1 METLLKDLIWTAS
14 WKINVAALPNRFEDN
29 EISKKIAYNEHR
41 LIDVTRDFTDESEKD
56 VEYATGA
63 KDVEDEHYGWACAI
77 TSQEISYAY
86 GPGPGKDMPPSAE
99 ELPARAEEDLLL
111 TMIVMYQKYTC
122 MIFNEKIHQRFTSG
136 AGKVKKEKNLRD
148 LKREA
153 LEFVSYGTLAP
164 SQISRWNNVC
174 ETYRWLQKLNGVN
187 EALEEISQKINLLNE
202 EQDRIDGQRES
213 RVSMIITVFG
223 LVSVVS
229 AALQM
234 LDYISTGKPLMIIGF
249 LVTGTAIILFFLY
262 LIFNERKK
270 KRKRE

>member
-111 TMIVMYQKYTC
+111 TMIVIYQKYTC
-122 MIFNEKIHQRFTSG
+122 MIFNEKIH
-136 AGKVKKEKNLRD
+136 AGISCIR
-148 LKREA
+148 A
-153 LEFVSYGTLAP
+153 YGLNTQLHIKSACSFHDP
-164 SQISRWNNVC
+164 
-174 ETYRWLQKLNGVN
+174 TDQKLRIFCGVDD
-187 EALEEISQKINLLNE
+187 ACVLQLSSVMTPGQFIRTSQ
-202 EQDRIDGQRES
+202 
-213 RVSMIITVFG
+213 F
-223 LVSVVS
+223 
-229 AALQM
+229 
-234 LDYISTGKPLMIIGF
+234 P
-249 LVTGTAIILFFLY
+249 
-262 LIFNERKK
+262 
-270 KRKRE
+270 